1 MKRIIIYSPLI
12 IFAVVF
18 LASCEDDPTPTPG
31 RTDIHL
37 DSNQQVGK
45 HLVDKDGRSLY
56 FFSNDAD
63 GLSNCTGGCLTTWPI
78 YYADSTSTT
87 YSSELSAADFKTIT
101 TAAGAKQTTYKSWPL
116 YYYAPG
122 GTAEAAGQTT
132 GEGVGD
138 VWFVA
143 KTNYS
148 IMVAN
153 FQLTGAD
160 GTNYLADYTPG
171 NGRTSYLVDGNGNTL
186 YAYGRDSAFINKY
199 TRPGFSNN
207 AMWPIYE
214 TDNITVPSTFDKSL
228 FVPIDFNGK
237 KQMTYKGWPL
247 YYYGADNMVRG
258 SNKGITIP
266 ATQPAGSV
274 WKIVKKDAAPAPR
287 L

>member
-18 LASCEDDPTPTPG
+18 LASCEDDPAPTPG

-63 GLSNCTGGCLTTWPI
+63 GLSNCTGNCLTTWPI
-78 YYADSTSTT
+78 YYADSASTT

-101 TAAGAKQTTYKSWPL
+101 TAAGTKQTTYKGWPL

-122 GTAEAAGQTT
+122 GAAEAAGQTT

-153 FQLTGAD
+153 LQLTGGN
-160 GTNYLADYTPG
+160 GTNYLSDYTPG
-171 NGRTSYLVDGNGNTL
+171 TGRTSYLVDGNGNTL
-186 YAYGRDSAFINKY
+186 YAYARDSAFINKY

-207 AMWPIYE
+207 PTWPIYE

-228 FVPIDFNGK
+228 FVPTDFNGK

-247 YYYGADNMVRG
+247 YYHGADSMVRG

-266 ATQPAGSV
+266 PTQPAGAIWPV
-274 WKIVKKDAAPAPR
+274 VKKDVAPAPR